1 MALVASW
8 RDSCE
13 LWPICERFVR
23 RGDGFDRSVP
33 LSCSSFFFY
42 IEICVNQKVREEIYL
57 SLDTE
62 EEKSGFWEY
71 EIPRR
76 KKKEKSHA
84 SIINKSHIFPSSPP
98 PEKSFP

>member
-1 MALVASW
+1 M
-8 RDSCE
+8 
-13 LWPICERFVR
+13 
-23 RGDGFDRSVP
+23 
-33 LSCSSFFFY
+33 
-42 IEICVNQKVREEIYL
+42 CVNQKVREEIYL

-98 PEKSFP
+98 PSPRSRFPSFLTYIIVTFEVARNDQIPRGSNSEVD